1 MTPTSVYEDAGSIPS
16 LTQWIKDPFIVA
28 LSCAVCCKMQ
38 MGSGVAVAPTR
49 PLAWKFPY
57 AAGGAQKSKKKK
69 KKRTKNQRRNC
80 FYNVL
85 LI

>member
-28 LSCAVCCKMQ
+28 LSCAVCCRMQ
-38 MGSGVAVAPTR
+38 IGSGVAVAPIR
-49 PLAWKFPY
+49 PLAWEFPY
-57 AAGGAQKSKKKK
+57 AVVVALKSKKKK
-69 KKRTKNQRRNC
+69 QKQKTNRGTV
-80 FYNVL
+80 YNIL